1 MTGSSVP
8 VGSVL
13 LDEAKEPLHSIL
25 VIIVLLAFDDDFLAT
40 IDELIATIL
49 REVLLHQKPAT
60 SLVLVLSSFPML
72 LRDAIRET
80 TL

>member
-1 MTGSSVP
+1 VP

-25 VIIVLLAFDDDFLAT
+25 VIIVLLAFDDNFLAT

-49 REVLLHQKPAT
+49 REVLLHKKPAT